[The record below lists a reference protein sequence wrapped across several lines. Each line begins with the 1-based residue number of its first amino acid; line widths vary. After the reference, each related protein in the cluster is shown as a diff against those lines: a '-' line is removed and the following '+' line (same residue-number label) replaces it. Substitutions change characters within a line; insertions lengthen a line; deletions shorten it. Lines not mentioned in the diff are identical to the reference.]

1 MTPSDGSCGHP
12 GGEDPGVAAGDRG
25 GRPARDLLTRFAPVQ
40 AVLIQAVVMFLVLAA
55 TTAVIALVRRL
66 FTPTTG

>member
-1 MTPSDGSCGHP
+1 MAHADTREA
-12 GGEDPGVAAGDRG
+12 EDPGVAAGDRG